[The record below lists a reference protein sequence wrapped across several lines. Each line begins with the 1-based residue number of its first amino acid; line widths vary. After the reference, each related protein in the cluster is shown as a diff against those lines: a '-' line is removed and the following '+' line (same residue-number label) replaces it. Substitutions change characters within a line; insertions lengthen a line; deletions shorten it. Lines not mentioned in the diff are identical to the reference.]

1 MKIEA
6 LIQILQQAFNENQ
19 LLQST
24 FENIIEFIRVDHLP
38 DFAVKSIEELV
49 LRKEWEELNNR
60 FFKRIN
66 FGTAGMRGRVVGTVP
81 TEVEYDAKKHLY
93 LKAAVGCNCMN
104 DFNVIAATLGLFNY
118 CKSYL
123 ETSCEYQRR
132 PSLVV
137 AYDSRYFSKHFC
149 ELVAST
155 WSCLGGDAY
164 LFDGPRST
172 PQLSFS
178 VRYLKTTAGVMI
190 TASHN
195 PFFDNGFKV
204 YFEDGAQ
211 INEEHA
217 YGITRK
223 IQQINYAEILGF
235 LEKDFR
241 YMFHL
246 SPLIDEAYFECVQES
261 ILDRVLFKKL
271 KGTKVV
277 YTPMHGTGSVCIVPL
292 MKNLEWDLRPV
303 EEQMKM
309 DGGFP
314 TVKFPNPDNKESL
327 ALAIKT
333 AEDCDADVIIA
344 TDPDGDRMSAC
355 LRDSHGKWCLLN
367 GNTIAIMLAEYRLQ
381 TMQHLEW
388 ISSKDLSKLVIIKS
402 LVTTPLL
409 KSFAAKNGLKLIETH
424 TGFKWIGEKL
434 NEYEKKLTEYLFCS
448 KGLKVDYTRC
458 SYEIRKKWMLKY
470 SSFLLLAA
478 EESCGFL
485 ANDAVRDKDANAAA
499 IMFCE
504 LVAYFRAK
512 EINFKEYLEEIYSKY
527 GYFNE
532 DLLSFNFEG
541 AEGIKKIQ
549 QLMASYRINVPKRIA
564 ESRVLSIQDF
574 KDKNLFTD
582 TDGKM
587 LSQADFIVLRMI
599 NGCSVAIR
607 PSGTEPKLKMYLYV
621 HTEIQEN
628 KNLSEIKQMANEKLE
643 ALKIWLQNDVKERI
657 G

>member
-1 MKIEA
+1 MKT
-6 LIQILQQAFNENQ
+6 LITHLEKAFKENL

-24 FENIIEFIRVDHLP
+24 FENILEFIRTENLP
-38 DFAVKSIEELV
+38 TFAVKSVQELIE
-49 LRKEWEELNNR
+49 KEAWKELNNR
-60 FFKRIN
+60 FFKRID
-66 FGTAGMRGRVVGTVP
+66 FGTAGMRGRIVGTLP
-81 TEVEYDAKKHLY
+81 TSSEYDAEEQIY
-93 LKAAVGCNCMN
+93 LKAAVGCNCLN

-132 PSLVV
+132 PGLVV

-155 WSCLGGDAY
+155 WSILGGDVY
-164 LFDGPRST
+164 VFDGPRST

-211 INEEHA
+211 INETHA
-217 YGITRK
+217 HGIMRQ
-223 IQQINYAEILGF
+223 IQQIKYADVLDF

-246 SPLIDEAYFECVQES
+246 SPLIDEAYLECVQDAL
-261 ILDRVLFKKL
+261 LDRLLFKKL
-271 KGTKVV
+271 RGTRIV

-292 MKNLEWDLRPV
+292 MKNFEWDLQPV

-314 TVKFPNPDNKESL
+314 TVKLPNPDNKESL
-327 ALAIKT
+327 ALAIET
-333 AEDCDADVIIA
+333 ANKCDSDVIIA

-355 LRDSHGKWCLLN
+355 LRDNNGEWCLLN

-381 TMQHLEW
+381 TMQRLEL
-388 ISSKDLSKLVIIKS
+388 ITEKDLSKLVVMKS

-409 KSFAAKNGLKLIETH
+409 KSFAVKNGLKLIETH
-424 TGFKWIGEKL
+424 TGFKWMGEKL
-434 NEYEKKLTEYLFCS
+434 HDYEKDLTERLTRT
-448 KGLKVDYTRC
+448 KGLKLDYTRC
-458 SYEIRKKWMLKY
+458 SYQTRKDFMLKNG
-470 SSFLLLAA
+470 SFLLLAA

-485 ANDAVRDKDANAAA
+485 ANDAVRDKDANAATF
-499 IMFCE
+499 MFCE
-504 LVAYFRAK
+504 LIAYFRAK
-512 EINFKEYLEEIYSKY
+512 EIRFKDYLDEIYCKY

-532 DLLSFNFEG
+532 DLLSFSFEG
-541 AEGIKKIQ
+541 AEGVQKIQ
-549 QLMASYRINVPKRIA
+549 RLMASYRNNTPKRVA
-564 ESRVLSIQDF
+564 DSRVLGIQDF
-574 KDKNLFTD
+574 KDKSLFED
-582 TDGKM
+582 ADGKAIP
-587 LSQADFIVLRMI
+587 QADFMIMRML

-621 HTEIQEN
+621 HAEIEEGDALAQVKQE
-628 KNLSEIKQMANEKLE
+628 ANEKLA
-643 ALKIWLQNDVKERI
+643 ALKAWLQKDVAERTR
-657 G
+657 